1 MGGFVARGSI
11 MIGNEERIA
20 EAGFTAGGCHSLQ
33 NAKRHVLRRLCNI
46 LRTYHEGRE
55 GFIWWPNLPK
65 KLRNQWLDRVSE
77 TLQWIELSEGKGAHF
92 HSISSKEFVLALQQ
106 AVA

>member
-1 MGGFVARGSI
+1 MSGFVARGSI
-11 MIGNEERIA
+11 IIENEERLA
-20 EAGFTAGGCHSLQ
+20 EAGFTAGGCYSLE

-46 LRTYHEGRE
+46 LRTHHEGRE
-55 GFIWWPNLPK
+55 GFIWWPNLSK

-77 TLQWIELSEGKGAHF
+77 TLQWVELNDGRGAYF
-92 HSISSKEFVLALQQ
+92 HSISSQEFVRALQQ

>member
-1 MGGFVARGSI
+1 MGGCTARAGI
-11 MIGNEERIA
+11 IVGHKERVA

-46 LRTYHEGRE
+46 LRTHHEGRE
-55 GFIWWPNLPK
+55 GFIYWPDLPK

-77 TLQWIELSEGKGAHF
+77 TLHWIELNDGKAAYF
-92 HSISSKEFVLALQQ
+92 DSISSEEFVHALQQ

>member
-1 MGGFVARGSI
+1 MAGCTARGGI
-11 MIGNEERIA
+11 IIENEERIA

-46 LRTYHEGRE
+46 LRTHHEGRE

-77 TLQWIELSEGKGAHF
+77 TLQWIELNDGKGAHF
-92 HSISSKEFVLALQQ
+92 NSISSKEFARALQQ

>member
-11 MIGNEERIA
+11 IIGNEERVA
-20 EAGFTAGGCHSLQ
+20 EAGFTAGDCHFLQ
-33 NAKRHVLRRLCNI
+33 NAKRNVLQRLCNI
-46 LRTYHEGRE
+46 LRTHHEGRE
-55 GFIWWPNLPK
+55 GFIFWPELPK

-77 TLQWIELSEGKGAHF
+77 TLQWIELNDGRGAHF
-92 HSISSKEFVLALQQ
+92 HSISSKEFVRALQQ